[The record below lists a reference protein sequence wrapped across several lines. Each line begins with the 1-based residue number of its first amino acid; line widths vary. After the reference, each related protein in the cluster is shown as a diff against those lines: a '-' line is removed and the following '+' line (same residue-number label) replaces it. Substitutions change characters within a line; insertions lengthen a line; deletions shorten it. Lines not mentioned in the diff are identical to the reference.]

1 MSAQDYTHR
10 SSSPE
15 NNAQISLNF
24 PVKMDHYEMHAYFLA
39 SVIRTGHDANI
50 TLATEAF
57 NVLPANEDQTK
68 AIDKANLPFLIDCF
82 APNNKAACQL
92 IQAHRQVKRTE
103 MAEELSSVLDAFRQS
118 VMMKYAEKVVPK
130 EISHVLINMLQVPH
144 PAYIQQAV
152 MILIDLEFGREVY
165 EDLLDNYQ
173 ELCVGCPEG
182 NILIQKAQVK
192 LASGA
197 TKFTVQSQEK
207 FDFDDVAK
215 EVLMKL
221 FVGFIQSGDQ
231 LRINYAIDLF
241 KKFQFPLELYKKYEV
256 AALIFARARHC
267 QSAMDLL
274 HNIHL
279 QDNIIMADEL
289 VKIEEFVPKYAA
301 KARRL

>member
-1 MSAQDYTHR
+1 
-10 SSSPE
+10 
-15 NNAQISLNF
+15 
-24 PVKMDHYEMHAYFLA
+24 MDHYEMHAYFLA
-39 SVIRTGHDANI
+39 SVIRTGHDVNI
-50 TLATEAF
+50 TLATESF
-57 NVLPANEDQTK
+57 NLLPANEDQTK

-82 APNNKAACQL
+82 APNNKAARQL
-92 IQAHRQVKRTE
+92 IQTHRLLKRTE
-103 MAEELSSVLDAFRQS
+103 MAEELSSILDAFRQS
-118 VMMKYAEKVVPK
+118 VMMKYAGKVVPM

-144 PAYIQQAV
+144 PAYIQQAI

-173 ELCVGCPEG
+173 DLCVGCTEG
-182 NILIQKAQVK
+182 KILLQKAQAK

-197 TKFTVQSQEK
+197 IKVTARSQEK
-207 FDFDDVAK
+207 FDIDDVAK

-221 FVGFIQSGDQ
+221 FVVFIQSGDQ
-231 LRINYAIDLF
+231 LRIDYAIDLF
-241 KKFQFPLELYKKYEV
+241 KKFQFPLDLYKKYEIT
-256 AALIFARARHC
+256 ALIFARARHC

-274 HNIHL
+274 HSINR